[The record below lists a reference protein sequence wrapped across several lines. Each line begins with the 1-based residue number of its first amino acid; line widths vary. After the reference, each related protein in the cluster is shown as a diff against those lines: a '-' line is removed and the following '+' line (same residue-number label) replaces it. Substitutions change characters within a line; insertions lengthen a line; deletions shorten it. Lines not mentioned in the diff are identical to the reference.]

1 MTPSIMPT
9 LQDSLLS
16 GFTGGWIWQGG
27 FRVSARLPTSSTQ
40 ACTPLKATGATR
52 GFRRLAS
59 FLDWAML
66 QRRGGWASGQRILLR
81 NGCRPTP
88 YTIVGVQKRRATCDL
103 LAIAT
108 VSCIRLDHITSL
120 EKKRVAR
127 ACMHTMCLRR
137 ILLSR
142 LFLAT
147 IVTRHLPFCYQ
158 RSPIFKYQDE
168 KGFIKEHLS
177 ISFSRI
183 WDNFGNAF
191 PTFPRVS
198 WMSYLN

>member
-1 MTPSIMPT
+1 VFDGCGFDAHLGVYSS
-9 LQDSLLS
+9 SL
-16 GFTGGWIWQGG
+16 
-27 FRVSARLPTSSTQ
+27 ARLPTLRTRWG
-40 ACTPLKATGATR
+40 TPWKGIGSTR
-52 GFRRLAS
+52 GFRRQARYLWWGILRKRGVLGKRAKDLAEEWLPS
-59 FLDWAML
+59 NALYN
-66 QRRGGWASGQRILLR
+66 RGGPKAPR
-81 NGCRPTP
+81 
-88 YTIVGVQKRRATCDL
+88 TCDL

-120 EKKRVAR
+120 EKKRGAR
-127 ACMHTMCLRR
+127 ACMHIMCLRR

-177 ISFSRI
+177 TRGSGATSATRSRHSPECL
-183 WDNFGNAF
+183 G
-191 PTFPRVS
+191 
-198 WMSYLN
+198 